1 MTSRYV
7 MAQIHMPIEIKP
19 DNTVVSLHEYADIHI
34 QSVISDFDQLK
45 RPSPNT
51 SLIDQINAVFE
62 KVKQEEDAEKE
73 DAEKEDAEVLLAQP
87 AQLIVQRE
95 DIKPRARADH
105 HNSSFKRKGPYTH
118 RRTCKQR
125 PPILTDMDVD
135 SSQSLSVQAA

>member
-19 DNTVVSLHEYADIHI
+19 DNTVVSLHEYADIQV
-34 QSVISDFDQLK
+34 QSVISDFDKLK

-51 SLIDQINAVFE
+51 SLMEQINAVFNNVSSVNTKTE
-62 KVKQEEDAEKE
+62 VVAEKNNHVMQ
-73 DAEKEDAEVLLAQP
+73 AVQMV
-87 AQLIVQRE
+87 VQRE
-95 DIKPRARADH
+95 DIKPRARSDH

-125 PPILTDMDVD
+125 PPILTDMDAG
-135 SSQSLSVQAA
+135 SYQSPSAPAA

>member
-1 MTSRYV
+1 MTSKYV

-73 DAEKEDAEVLLAQP
+73 DAEVHLAQP
-87 AQLIVQRE
+87 AQLVVQRE

-135 SSQSLSVQAA
+135 SSQSLSAQAA